1 MAEFRSAFYD
11 MFEESLKD
19 PKSRREHHK
28 FRLYIRFV
36 DNLMNT
42 LDDKRVELG
51 VSKAELARTLGVEP
65 ANIRR
70 LFARGPKNPTLS
82 TMVDV
87 AFGLGLKLALVPITE
102 EDTETVMPKRVDS
115 KPNTRSQDPEPDRNQ
130 TA

>member
-1 MAEFRSAFYD
+1 MAEFRSAYYD
-11 MFEESLKD
+11 IIEETLKD
-19 PKSRREHHK
+19 PVMRREHHK
-28 FRLYIRFV
+28 FGLYVRFI
-36 DNLMNT
+36 DNLLNT

-70 LFARGPKNPTLS
+70 LFAKGPKNPTLS

-102 EDTETVMPKRVDS
+102 EDTEIVTPKR
-115 KPNTRSQDPEPDRNQ
+115 
-130 TA
+130 